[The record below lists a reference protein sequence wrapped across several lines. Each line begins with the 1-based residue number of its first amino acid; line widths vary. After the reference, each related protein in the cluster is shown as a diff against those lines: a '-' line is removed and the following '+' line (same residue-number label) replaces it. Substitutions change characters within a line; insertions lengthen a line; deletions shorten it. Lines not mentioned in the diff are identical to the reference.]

1 MSKKVSR
8 RKFLKDAGLF
18 GAGMIGVPLLKGVSR
33 GPSNAWAATKPIK
46 FGGIYSLSGVVAAW
60 GKAGQQG
67 AMMAAVEI
75 NQAGGILKRPVECRF
90 EDDACNPE
98 FGVRK
103 TRRLVLDWG
112 ADFLH
117 GFNHSG
123 VALSAVPILPELK
136 RMLLIPCAS
145 SPAITTEAFNKYV
158 FRPRANVYQSG
169 AAAAV
174 IAAKMPYK
182 KWTVIGPDYSF
193 GWDAWGA
200 FVHHLKIRKPDVEV
214 MSIQAWPKFGA
225 GDFTSY
231 ILKVIEAK
239 PDAIYTPLWGG
250 DFVTFLKQAKRY
262 GFFEKMGVVI
272 TEGGLAVDGFYA
284 LSTKGGTESEIPEGI
299 WGAAHGYW
307 FDHPNTEKNKKWV
320 EKFMSMYGEY
330 PHNVAHDA
338 YGVMYLYKKAIEKA
352 KTIET
357 NAVIEAMETM
367 DFDTPGYKRKMRK
380 EDHSAFCEVPYGK
393 TAKAPEKVGI
403 AMNLV
408 DVVDASGKDIIE
420 PIEDVL
426 ERRAKKTPPPW
437 MKYVIKG

>member
-33 GPSNAWAATKPIK
+33 GPSNAWAAAKPIK

-67 AMMAAVEI
+67 AMMAAMEI
-75 NQAGGILKRPVECRF
+75 NQAGGILKRPVECKF

-123 VALSAVPILPELK
+123 VALSAVPVLPELK

-169 AAAAV
+169 AAAGV
-174 IAAKMPYK
+174 IASKMPHK

-200 FVHHLKIRKPDVEV
+200 FFYHLQKRKPDVEC
-214 MSIQAWPKFGA
+214 MQIQAWPKFAA

-231 ILKVIEAK
+231 IVKLLEAK
-239 PDAIYTPLWGG
+239 PDAVYTPLWGG

-262 GFFEKMGVVI
+262 GFFEKIGAVI

-284 LSTKGGTESEIPEGI
+284 LSTKGGTESEVPEGV

-307 FDHPNTEKNKKWV
+307 FDHPKTEKNQKWV
-320 EKFMSMYGEY
+320 EKFMSIYGEY

-338 YGVMYLYKKAIEKA
+338 YGCMYLYKKAIEKV
-352 KTIET
+352 KSINTD
-357 NAVIEAMETM
+357 AVIEAMETM
-367 DFDTPGYKRKMRK
+367 EFDTPGYARKMRK
-380 EDHSAFCEVPYGK
+380 EDHSAVCEVPYGFTK
-393 TAKAPEKVGI
+393 KDPEKVGI

-408 DVVDASGKDIIE
+408 DIRDAPGKDVIE

-426 ERRAKKTPPPW
+426 ERRAKRTPPPW